1 MYYVKLNISTSEFP
15 IKDVRFL
22 KYLKSILHI
31 SFILPSNDWVNQKY
45 FFSILKKGVF
55 FGELCICIPYLSRR
69 PGRRRAGSSVSG
81 RLVAMIIFTY
91 KYMCSFNKNIMAM
104 LSILQVCED
113 ERECGVRGCIN
124 SSHIKKWFEI
134 KEEIKEESS
143 SVVCS
148 SHSQRSEAKSSIQ
161 CLGKTC
167 IEIMCP
173 FCLPSVFPSQKE
185 LSLARNIE
193 QLLKSIFIYC
203 VDYCRLSQSGV
214 LILSWLTRICE
225 ALTST
230 WSQHKLLLFCLTGVR
245 VGNWRFS
252 WLISDGR
259 RLYFRSQSQTMDTTQ
274 KNLFLI
280 FSTVSSRVIPNF
292 IVPVKCLKRKTR
304 NNFIIYQVSCWQYF

>member
-1 MYYVKLNISTSEFP
+1 M
-15 IKDVRFL
+15 
-22 KYLKSILHI
+22 
-31 SFILPSNDWVNQKY
+31 
-45 FFSILKKGVF
+45 
-55 FGELCICIPYLSRR
+55 
-69 PGRRRAGSSVSG
+69 SG

-124 SSHIKKWFEI
+124 SLHNKMVRDQGRKFECCMQQSLS
-134 KEEIKEESS
+134 KE
-143 SVVCS
+143 
-148 SHSQRSEAKSSIQ
+148 RSYFSSIQ

-245 VGNWRFS
+245 VGN
-252 WLISDGR
+252 
-259 RLYFRSQSQTMDTTQ
+259 
-274 KNLFLI
+274 
-280 FSTVSSRVIPNF
+280 
-292 IVPVKCLKRKTR
+292 
-304 NNFIIYQVSCWQYF
+304 